1 MCRLLVFGDV
11 QPVGSQS
18 ESRFGVG
25 VVVARAGTT
34 RTRQVEVKGDVDDG
48 SGGGD
53 GGSRKGG
60 WRENWQTA
68 KIRAKEWYT
77 TKDENCRMDRLGV
90 ETKTRRRAVG
100 RERVEGREAEM
111 VS

>member
-1 MCRLLVFGDV
+1 MCRLLVVGDV
-11 QPVGSQS
+11 QPIGSQS

-48 SGGGD
+48 SEGGG
-53 GGSRKGG
+53 GGGSSRKGG
-60 WRENWQTA
+60 RRENWQTA
-68 KIRAKEWYT
+68 KMRAKEWYT

-100 RERVEGREAEM
+100 RESPRSRG
-111 VS
+111 